1 MRSQLFGIA
10 FALSIAG
17 FGCAAAAGADSGAS
31 AVDAVRGI
39 VKPVDQAQI
48 STDLQLP
55 VVELT
60 VKEGDSFRAGQVLV
74 RFDCERMQAEW
85 DASKATHEE
94 MKIGYTSADYL
105 SQKGAAGRLDV
116 AIAKAKVDKAEAE
129 QRALAA
135 RLKQCVVVAP
145 FDGRVSEL
153 SVHTHEVPPSGRP
166 MIGIVDERS
175 FEIDLIAPSAYLQWI
190 KAGQKLRFAVDE
202 TGSTYNA
209 TVVRIGAI
217 VDPVSQT
224 VKVTAGMAPGDR
236 RVVSGMSGTAIFTDQ
251 ELSQ

>member
-1 MRSQLFGIA
+1 MVRLVSAVATGLALAGLWVAPA
-10 FALSIAG
+10 FA
-17 FGCAAAAGADSGAS
+17 ADADL
-31 AVDAVRGI
+31 VDAVRGI

-55 VVELT
+55 VIALS

-74 RFDCERMQAEW
+74 RFDCERLQAEW
-85 DASKATHEE
+85 DAARATSEE
-94 MKIGYTSADYL
+94 MRVGLSSADYL
-105 SQKGAAGRLDV
+105 NKKGAAGRLDV

-129 QRALAA
+129 QRALTA
-135 RLKQCVVVAP
+135 RLKQCTVVAP

-153 SVHTHEVPPSGRP
+153 AVHAHEVPPSGRP
-166 MIGIVDERS
+166 MISILDERS
-175 FEIDLIAPSAYLQWI
+175 FEIDLIVPSSYLQWLRQ
-190 KAGQKLRFAVDE
+190 GQKLSFTVDE
-202 TGSTYNA
+202 TQSTYDA
-209 TVVRIGAI
+209 EIVRIGAV

-236 RVVSGMSGTAIFTDQ
+236 RIVSGMSGTAVFTGQ